1 MENISLPSE
10 EELTVLSKEGLEEQ
24 KRIEDLYASLYDF
37 VEGIIKSIKRKK
49 RFSIERGLE
58 VIKEIVHTEN
68 ATNILY
74 GKAVQ
79 GKGIPD
85 NLAAHSANVCIYS
98 LILGKGVDYSQVK
111 LIELGITALLHD
123 IGMVFVPNGIV
134 NKKGKLSASELQQL
148 REHPSYTYK
157 ILQTLGEKYLWIA
170 K

>member
-85 NLAAHSANVCIYS
+85 NLAAHSANV
-98 LILGKGVDYSQVK
+98 
-111 LIELGITALLHD
+111 
-123 IGMVFVPNGIV
+123 
-134 NKKGKLSASELQQL
+134 
-148 REHPSYTYK
+148 
-157 ILQTLGEKYLWIA
+157 
-170 K
+170 